1 MKDQGLV
8 YSKYFIKGDLI
19 IMVLIINTWLR
30 LGNVH
35 GHIDCW
41 LETGNKQQSLS
52 KSDVNM
58 NLYAALWRL
67 MTSSA
72 PVVITFSVTNAATCF
87 FFLFPACKSFSLFYS
102 TLCPLLSD
110 CYFFFSFFSVPP
122 PVFQWEVLNSQFVI
136 VFRPCSSLNQ
146 MGGIY
151 LW

>member
-1 MKDQGLV
+1 MTSTESYKKNKVVVATMKDQGLV

-58 NLYAALWRL
+58 NLYAAL
-67 MTSSA
+67 
-72 PVVITFSVTNAATCF
+72 
-87 FFLFPACKSFSLFYS
+87 
-102 TLCPLLSD
+102 
-110 CYFFFSFFSVPP
+110 
-122 PVFQWEVLNSQFVI
+122 
-136 VFRPCSSLNQ
+136 
-146 MGGIY
+146 
-151 LW
+151 